1 MFLFL
6 KKSKPSSSSWYT
18 KIYKYQINVCAVLLS
33 NKVIIYHARWCTVA
47 TFPSER
53 WDVWSL
59 WSSISLHVALTALTF
74 VHPWPPRDP
83 SRQPWASLIML
94 LHSSSPLPSAA
105 TYCACLCF
113 LSRWKPSKPIALV
126 GPQVAIRRVAPTDH
140 SKVWRP
146 LRNYLGPEVLH
157 YGPRAL
163 WRSWVVNHCQ
173 RHISVC
179 LGVAHTEAFPRPF
192 GKLLP
197 NVDRYQ
203 SLQCCLDYSLLT
215 HYSIRA
221 RGTVLHQHWVDGGG
235 GRSSFYL
242 ANVNS
247 IGRTCGRLVTV
258 AQLERKTDTPLAPA
272 YSLFVIFL
280 IK

>member
-1 MFLFL
+1 MHSGNFWTTFQERRCFKSL
-6 KKSKPSSSSWYT
+6 KL
-18 KIYKYQINVCAVLLS
+18 YQSPYCFDS
-33 NKVIIYHARWCTVA
+33 
-47 TFPSER
+47 
-53 WDVWSL
+53 
-59 WSSISLHVALTALTF
+59 
-74 VHPWPPRDP
+74 HPWPPPRDP
-83 SRQPWASLIML
+83 SRQPERLWSCYFIVQVLYR
-94 LHSSSPLPSAA
+94 PLPHTVHA
-105 TYCACLCF
+105 CASF
-113 LSRWKPSKPIALV
+113 PTGNHQSQIALI
-126 GPQVAIRRVAPTDH
+126 GLQVAIGWVAPTDH

-146 LRNYLGPEVLH
+146 LRNYLGPEVFH

-163 WRSWVVNHCQ
+163 WMSRVVNHCQ

-203 SLQCCLDYSLLT
+203 SLQRYLNYSVLT

-221 RGTVLHQHWVDGGG
+221 HGTVLHQHWGDGGG

-258 AQLERKTDTPLAPA
+258 AQPERKTDTPLAPA
-272 YSLFVIFL
+272 CSLFVIF
-280 IK
+280 